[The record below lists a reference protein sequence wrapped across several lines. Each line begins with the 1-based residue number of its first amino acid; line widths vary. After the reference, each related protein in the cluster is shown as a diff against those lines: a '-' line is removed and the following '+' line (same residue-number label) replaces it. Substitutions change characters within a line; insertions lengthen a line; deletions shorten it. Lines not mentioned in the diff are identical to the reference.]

1 MAPQTLFSSVDGT
14 GAVAWISN
22 ALVKK
27 NISSSPQEKV
37 LENNSYIYVYVS
49 VECCQNEP
57 GVQKGSPNAQTKKQE
72 GVATANRAC
81 NKMF

>member
-1 MAPQTLFSSVDGT
+1 MSMFQWN
-14 GAVAWISN
+14 VA
-22 ALVKK
+22 KM
-27 NISSSPQEKV
+27 
-37 LENNSYIYVYVS
+37 
-49 VECCQNEP
+49 EP